1 MSAIA
6 TDRIEF
12 TGSQG
17 TALAARF
24 DRALF
29 GSGTTAIFAHCF
41 TCSKDIAA
49 ASRISQGLAAR
60 GISVLRFDFTGLGHS
75 AGEFSNTNFSFNV
88 EDLLR
93 AADWLRETH
102 QAPALLVGHSLG
114 GAAVLAGAGSISEV
128 RAVATIGAPADPGHV
143 ASLFADQAEDIA
155 RDGEAAVQL
164 AGRPFRIRKQFLD
177 DIAEQRLTARIQTMR
192 KALLVMHS
200 VTDQTVGIDNAAR
213 IFQAAKHPKS
223 FVSLDRADH
232 LRTRREDSEYVA
244 DVLAAWAG
252 RYVDSTPRAPDPPP
266 DGRVVVSETGAEKFL
281 NGVLVG
287 RHELP
292 ADEPVSVGGLDA
304 GPSPYDYLLA
314 GLGACTSMTLRM
326 YAERKGIPLDNV
338 SVSLRH
344 EKIHAENC
352 AECETSEGRIDHIDR
367 EIKLSGNLTEPQR
380 TRLLEIA
387 NRCPVQRTL
396 HSEVHVETR
405 AAD

>member
-1 MSAIA
+1 
-6 TDRIEF
+6 
-12 TGSQG
+12 
-17 TALAARF
+17 
-24 DRALF
+24 
-29 GSGTTAIFAHCF
+29 
-41 TCSKDIAA
+41 
-49 ASRISQGLAAR
+49 
-60 GISVLRFDFTGLGHS
+60 
-75 AGEFSNTNFSFNV
+75 
-88 EDLLR
+88 
-93 AADWLRETH
+93 
-102 QAPALLVGHSLG
+102 
-114 GAAVLAGAGSISEV
+114 
-128 RAVATIGAPADPGHV
+128 
-143 ASLFADQAEDIA
+143 
-155 RDGEAAVQL
+155 
-164 AGRPFRIRKQFLD
+164 
-177 DIAEQRLTARIQTMR
+177 
-192 KALLVMHS
+192 
-200 VTDQTVGIDNAAR
+200 
-213 IFQAAKHPKS
+213 
-223 FVSLDRADH
+223 
-232 LRTRREDSEYVA
+232 
-244 DVLAAWAG
+244 
-252 RYVDSTPRAPDPPP
+252 
-266 DGRVVVSETGAEKFL
+266 VVSETGAEKFL